1 MFPTMMRSTA
11 QGLMFAVVRIG
22 LGIGS
27 FFVPAIT
34 AAGFHTLAWI
44 LAGFVAFSALLGI
57 LFAPSNAGKTL
68 EELEREQTGGGRR
81 FVRESA
87 SSRQPV
93 A

>member
-1 MFPTMMRSTA
+1 MMRSTA

-22 LGIGS
+22 LGIWS
-27 FFVPAIT
+27 LFVPAIT
-34 AAGFHTLAWI
+34 PAGFHTLAWI
-44 LAGFVAFSALLGI
+44 VTGFVAFSALLGI
-57 LFAPSNAGKTL
+57 LFAPLNAGRSL

-81 FVRESA
+81 FVREPA